1 MTNADTVKTR
11 LKRWIA
17 DRNGK
22 ISLTEIDDNTP
33 IMERRILTSLQIMDF
48 ILFLEDLSG
57 TMVNIEN
64 LKPGSFRDVSTIYMT
79 FFSGAAGD

>member
-1 MTNADTVKTR
+1 MTNADAVKTR
-11 LKRWIA
+11 IKQWIA

-22 ISLTEIDDNTP
+22 ISPTDIHDITP

-57 TMVNIEN
+57 TTVNVEN
-64 LKPGSFRDVSTIYMT
+64 LKPGSFRDVNTIYGT
-79 FFSGAAGD
+79 FFGGAAGD

>member
-1 MTNADTVKTR
+1 MTNADAVKTR

-22 ISLTEIDDNTP
+22 ISPTDIDDITP

-57 TMVNIEN
+57 TMVNVEN
-64 LKPGSFRDVSTIYMT
+64 LKPGSFRDVNTIYRT
-79 FFSGAAGD
+79 FFGGVAGD